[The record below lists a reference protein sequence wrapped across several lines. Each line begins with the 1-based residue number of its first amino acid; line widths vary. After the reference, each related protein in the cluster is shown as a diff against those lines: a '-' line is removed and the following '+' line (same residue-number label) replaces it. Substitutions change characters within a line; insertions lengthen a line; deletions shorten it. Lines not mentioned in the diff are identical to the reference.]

1 MDTSQKPKRAS
12 LISLTK
18 PVRVTGTLSQPKVS
32 VTILPGNR
40 VTAAGG
46 SVLIGLINP
55 AYMLFALSS
64 MGSGEANPCLAAVN
78 AAVEVQGGADPLGP
92 IETEAPV
99 NFAPLRVVRPGL
111 DARL

>member
-64 MGSGEANPCLAAVN
+64 MGSGEANPCLAAV
-78 AAVEVQGGADPLGP
+78 EVQGGADPLGP

-111 DARL
+111 DASL